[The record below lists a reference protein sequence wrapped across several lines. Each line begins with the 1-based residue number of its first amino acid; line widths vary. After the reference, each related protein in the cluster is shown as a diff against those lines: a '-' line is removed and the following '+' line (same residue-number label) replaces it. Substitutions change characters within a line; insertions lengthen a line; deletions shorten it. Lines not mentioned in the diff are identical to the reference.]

1 MAGLDKIINE
11 IQADASKAAA
21 ERISKANKEAEQI
34 KAQAEKEALEITE
47 KMNRDLADKLQAGK
61 LAAESAASLKKRR
74 SLLAEKQKL
83 IEEVI
88 LDAKNEVLS
97 LPVEHYFKLMEK
109 LIEDNASSEEASI
122 VFNEKDRER
131 LPADFETKVAE
142 IGAKKGGKLSISK
155 ETRKIDGGFV
165 LVYKGIDQNCSISSI
180 FETNIEALQD
190 KIQKLLF

>member
-47 KMNRDLADKLQAGK
+47 KMNRDLASKLQASK

-74 SLLAEKQKL
+74 SLLSEKQKL

-97 LPVEHYFKLMEK
+97 LPAEHYFKLMEK

-131 LPADFETKVAE
+131 LPADFETKVTA